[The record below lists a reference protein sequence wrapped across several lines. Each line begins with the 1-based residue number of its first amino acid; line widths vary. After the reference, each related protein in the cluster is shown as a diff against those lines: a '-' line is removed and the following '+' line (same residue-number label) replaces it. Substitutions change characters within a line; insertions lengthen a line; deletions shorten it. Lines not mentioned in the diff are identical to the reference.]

1 MRNRDSGASAD
12 ISRSNRAACRRLSWV
27 DSAGHWPKGGDPT
40 MATQVTNKGGF
51 ANNFWLQTV
60 VLLIVVAFLIAIAA
74 KFVW

>member
-1 MRNRDSGASAD
+1 
-12 ISRSNRAACRRLSWV
+12 
-27 DSAGHWPKGGDPT
+27 

-51 ANNFWLQTV
+51 ANNFWLQTA